1 MKISKI
7 MTGVMSVALV
17 VAGGVTHAEATAS
30 GGVDV
35 NSAYIFRGAT
45 VNDEVNVTPYLEAAL
60 GDFTVGAWGN
70 FNTDSEQFDEIDVY
84 VSYGLELGDGISG
97 SIGYTEYTYPTAVD
111 AAGAGVEA
119 DREIS
124 VGVTMD
130 ELPLTPSLTANFGIE
145 GPFLDDG
152 IYITLSGSHDLEV
165 GEFPVTAGAT
175 LGYEAG
181 DNFKDT
187 TDTGLSHLTL
197 SLGTEISGVAIS
209 VAYVVETDDDVLET
223 DEDVVVTAG
232 LSF

>member
-7 MTGVMSVALV
+7 MTGAMSVALV
-17 VAGGVTHAEATAS
+17 VAGGMAHAEAAAS
-30 GGVDV
+30 GGIDV

-84 VSYGLELGDGISG
+84 VSYGISLGDGISG
-97 SIGYTEYTYPTAVD
+97 SIGYTEYTYPTVVMGEM
-111 AAGAGVEA
+111 GAEA
-119 DREIS
+119 DREVS
-124 VGVTMD
+124 VGVSLD
-130 ELPLTPSLTANFGIE
+130 DVILAPSLTAYFGLE
-145 GPFLDDG
+145 GPLLDEG
-152 IYITLSGSHDLEV
+152 VYIELAGSHDIEV
-165 GEFPVTAGAT
+165 AEQAITAGAT

-181 DNFKDT
+181 DNVAE
-187 TDTGLSHLTL
+187 TGFSHLTL
-197 SLGTEISGVAIS
+197 SLGTDVGPVAVS
-209 VAYVVETDDDVLET
+209 VAYVVETDDTVLVV